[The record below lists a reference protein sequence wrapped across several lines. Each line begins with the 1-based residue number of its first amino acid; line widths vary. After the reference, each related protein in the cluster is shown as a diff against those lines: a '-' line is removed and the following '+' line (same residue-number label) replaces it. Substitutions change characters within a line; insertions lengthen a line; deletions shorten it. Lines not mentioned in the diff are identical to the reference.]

1 LTVTDD
7 KGATNSI
14 TKQVTVTAPP
24 ANVAPTAAFTS
35 TTNGLRVDVDGSGSS
50 DPDGSIVSYA
60 WNFGDGGSAT
70 GATASRTYAAA
81 GTYAVKLTVTD
92 DKGATNSI
100 TKQVTVTAPPA
111 GVVDEFGRTVA
122 SGWGNADVGG
132 PWTAAASTFS
142 VSNGAGRVSM
152 ASAGAGPSAFLN
164 SVSQRD
170 VVATMDVALDKVPT
184 GGGTYTSLIVRRI
197 GTSDYRLKLR
207 NTATSTSIQLTRVV
221 GGTETDLSTYNVPGL
236 VYQVGDV
243 LRMRLQVNG
252 TGTTTLAAKVWKV
265 GSPEPAAWMTTAT
278 DSTAALQDPG
288 AVGLRIYLSGSS
300 TNAPLTGSVDNL
312 TVVEV

>member
-1 LTVTDD
+1 M
-7 KGATNSI
+7 
-14 TKQVTVTAPP
+14 
-24 ANVAPTAAFTS
+24 
-35 TTNGLRVDVDGSGSS
+35 
-50 DPDGSIVSYA
+50 SYA

-111 GVVDEFGRTVA
+111 GVDFVVDEFGRTVA

-197 GTSDYRLKLR
+197 GTSDYRLKLS

-221 GGTETDLSTYNVPGL
+221 SGTETALSTYNVPGL

-252 TGTTTLAAKVWKV
+252 SGTTTLAAKVWKV
-265 GSPEPAAWMTTAT
+265 GSAEPPTWMTTAT
-278 DSTAALQDPG
+278 DTTAALQNPG
-288 AVGLRIYLSGSS
+288 AVGLRIYLSGSA

-312 TVVEV
+312 TVVQV